1 LIFIPVFDLL
11 MTNHFLD
18 SRYEQVDA
26 VVATFPREGNGPV
39 NDQSVMA
46 RLNGLKWLAT
56 SGEMLP
62 ANVERILVMDATDLG
77 DLPLSNDDPN
87 LPPGVDVEAF
97 WKADGRKPSR
107 ILLRSGDNAQA
118 IAAAQ
123 AAAVAAAEAAKAAQS
138 AKDAIESGDAEL
150 AAEAAIECQQAA
162 LAATFELQ
170 KDMKTSQ
177 DLKQKLVS
185 MGAKIEVMRG
195 KEPVDV
201 MNHLGKKNG
210 YTSVV
215 WRAGCWG
222 TRGVKAIVAGAF
234 QWISAHLAVDAVGGK
249 FWQLMLAERAIQGAC
264 GSESRVQVLAEQED
278 ISLEYCDE
286 EDADCE
292 LTVNGK
298 PIRHIRLDCRVLV
311 EDPTRPHEYV
321 ITKTEPVK
329 DKLGE
334 TAPWFL

>member
-1 LIFIPVFDLL
+1 
-11 MTNHFLD
+11 M
-18 SRYEQVDA
+18 
-26 VVATFPREGNGPV
+26 VATFPREGNGPAD
-39 NDQSVMA
+39 DQSTMA

-56 SGEMLP
+56 NGNMLP
-62 ANVERILVMDATDLG
+62 ANVERILVMDATDLR

-97 WKADGRKPSR
+97 WKAEGRKPSR

-118 IAAAQ
+118 IAAAN
-123 AAAVAAAEAAKAAQS
+123 AASEAAAEASKAAQL
-138 AKDAIESGDAEL
+138 AKDAIESGEAEM
-150 AAEAAIECQQAA
+150 AAEAAIKCQQAA
-162 LAATFELQ
+162 LSATTILQ
-170 KDMKTSQ
+170 KEMQISQ
-177 DLKQKLVS
+177 DLKQRLFD
-185 MGAKIEVMRG
+185 MGAKVEVMRG
-195 KEPVDV
+195 KEPIDV

-222 TRGVKAIVAGAF
+222 TRGVEAIIAGAF
-234 QWISAHLAVDAVGGK
+234 QWVSAHLAVDAAGGK

-264 GSESRVQVLAEQED
+264 GSESRVKVLAEQDD
-278 ISLEYCDE
+278 INLEYCDE

-311 EDPTRPHEYV
+311 DDPDRKHEYI
-321 ITKTEPVK
+321 ITKTAPVK
-329 DKLGE
+329 DKLAE
-334 TAPWFL
+334 TAPWFI